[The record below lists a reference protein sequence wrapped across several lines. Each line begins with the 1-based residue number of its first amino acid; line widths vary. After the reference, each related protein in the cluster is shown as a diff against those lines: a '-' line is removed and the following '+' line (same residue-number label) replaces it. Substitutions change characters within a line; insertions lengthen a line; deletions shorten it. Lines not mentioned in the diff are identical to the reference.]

1 MDEIE
6 INKLLYRIYYTEKN
20 FDSVN
25 ELYRKA
31 KIFNKKLSKENV
43 QVWLRNQSTHQQT
56 TQKKIKKREYLPI
69 FSESP
74 NAFQIDLTFLPKYK
88 SENNNYYVL
97 FTGINIKSRYA
108 YAYYSKDKTEESIL
122 KMLNEWYKN
131 VDIES
136 ITMDSGSEFT
146 DKKIVK
152 WFEDKNITTYYTSDS
167 HKLGLINRFHR
178 TLKEKLLKY
187 FISKDT
193 TQWIDIIDE
202 IIKNYN
208 NTRHS
213 GIYNFTPND
222 ASKPMVQSFIINR
235 KIDKTNK
242 INDIIKEDE
251 DENFKI
257 GDLVRI
263 KTKSNIFDKMKTKY
277 SENLYMISSINK
289 NTVDLEDAFKNAYK
303 NIKKTDI
310 KKITDNQNYIPT
322 VNKYVVEQEYKIDR
336 KLKKVDVQKENIIEE
351 KRIRKRNT
359 KYDD

>member
-6 INKLLYRIYYTEKN
+6 INKLLYRIYYIEKN

-31 KIFNKKLSKENV
+31 KIFNKNLSKENV
-43 QVWLRNQSTHQQT
+43 QVWLKNQSTHQQT
-56 TQKKIKKREYLPI
+56 TQKKIKKRDYLPI
-69 FSESP
+69 YSESP
-74 NAFQIDLTFLPKYK
+74 DAFQIDLTFLPKYK
-88 SENNNYYVL
+88 YENNNYYVL
-97 FTGINIKSRYA
+97 FTAININSRYA
-108 YAYYSKDKTEESIL
+108 YAYYSKDKTEENIL
-122 KMLNEWYKN
+122 KMLNEWHKN
-131 VDIES
+131 VDIEN

-146 DKKIVK
+146 DKKIIK

-193 TQWIDIIDE
+193 TRWIDIIDE

-213 GIYNFTPND
+213 GIYNFTPTE

-235 KIDKTNK
+235 KINKTK
-242 INDIIKEDE
+242 TINDIKNEDE
-251 DENFKI
+251 DEKFKI
-257 GDLVRI
+257 GDIVRI

-277 SENLYMISSINK
+277 SEILYMISSIHK
-289 NTVDLEDAFKNAYK
+289 NTVDLEDVSDNVYK

-310 KKITDNQNYIPT
+310 KVITDNQNYIPNI
-322 VNKYVVEQEYKIDR
+322 NKHVVEQVHKIDR
-336 KLKKVDVQKENIIEE
+336 KLKKIDVQYENIIEE